1 MTSVPTVYP
10 VAAVGVAE
18 LSAFV
23 MKISARR
30 LPPDTVIAGS
40 CGFAAVERAVAA
52 SSSYGLPV
60 VTQPLTV
67 YARPAQQVSVPV
79 SQLAG
84 RVIVTVV
91 PSDDADVA
99 LAHQNACSVS
109 IGLPDVTAGV
119 YLVQGDASD
128 CVFVPVVVFGIQPTV
143 VITTM
148 SFAAYVGSVIARS
161 PVVTAAI
168 APC

>member
-1 MTSVPTVYP
+1 MT
-10 VAAVGVAE
+10 
-18 LSAFV
+18 
-23 MKISARR
+23 
-30 LPPDTVIAGS
+30 
-40 CGFAAVERAVAA
+40 
-52 SSSYGLPV
+52 
-60 VTQPLTV
+60 

-79 SQLAG
+79 SQPVG

-148 SFAAYVGSVIARS
+148 SFVVYAGSVIARS

-168 APC
+168 EPCCESVGAGIA